1 MKKVFE
7 TKIIAIG
14 PEAQNMIVDAGMF
27 ILFGEGAPD
36 DLAEFCFTIN
46 DKTLTGAIHTG
57 SMLVVDGTEYPVTA
71 VGSVVEKNL
80 SNLGHITVALD
91 GSVEGSLP
99 GTLHIQVEN
108 PPVLK
113 EETVIQIFS

>member
-14 PEAQNMIVDAGMF
+14 PEAQNMIADAGMF
-27 ILFGEGAPD
+27 ILFGEGAPA

-46 DKTLTGAIHTG
+46 DKTLARPIQIGG
-57 SMLVVDGTEYPVTA
+57 KLVVDGLEYPITA
-71 VGSVVEKNL
+71 VGGVVEKNL

-113 EETVIQIFS
+113 EGTVIQIFS

>member
-14 PEAQNMIVDAGMF
+14 PEAQNMITDAGMF

-36 DLAEFCFTIN
+36 DLAEFCFTIDN
-46 DKTLTGAIHTG
+46 KTLTGHIQVG
-57 SMLVVDGTEYPVTA
+57 GFLVVDGLEYPITA

-80 SNLGHITVALD
+80 RNLGHITVSLD
-91 GSVEGSLP
+91 GSTEGSLP
-99 GTLHIQVEN
+99 GTLHIQADDI
-108 PPVLK
+108 PLLK
-113 EETVIQIFS
+113 ENSVLQLFE